1 MQYLCLPP
9 PPAPRLLR
17 FCSAPALPG
26 RSRSIGASDKRRRS
40 VQKRRRALRGDGE
53 RERERETKKDM
64 AAVAARGLGARASA
78 RGTSASH
85 APLGVRGRPATR
97 TAARKPA
104 WEGQVRGLKTV
115 ASAGPVIQPTIQVG
129 EDTVSTSRS
138 GARHDLLSGWLR
150 LTFLLAFP
158 ISLWR
163 GSKTPHPTP
172 KTRKIVGSADGHDDV
187 PPSEPHPVRVRLP
200 ERRRE
205 SPPPP
210 PPLQI
215 ESQLAMTDPFH
226 TSLRPP
232 PRSWALSWPWSR
244 WTTPRRSSCT

>member
-1 MQYLCLPP
+1 M
-9 PPAPRLLR
+9 
-17 FCSAPALPG
+17 
-26 RSRSIGASDKRRRS
+26 
-40 VQKRRRALRGDGE
+40 RGDGERE

-163 GSKTPHPTP
+163 GSKTPPHQKKHEKSLVPQTDMM
-172 KTRKIVGSADGHDDV
+172 TYLLQNRILFVSGYLNDDV
-187 PPSEPHPVRVRLP
+187 SRTPPSPH
-200 ERRRE
+200 
-205 SPPPP
+205 
-210 PPLQI
+210 
-215 ESQLAMTDPFH
+215 LAN
-226 TSLRPP
+226 RI
-232 PRSWALSWPWSR
+232 ASR
-244 WTTPRRSSCT
+244 ND